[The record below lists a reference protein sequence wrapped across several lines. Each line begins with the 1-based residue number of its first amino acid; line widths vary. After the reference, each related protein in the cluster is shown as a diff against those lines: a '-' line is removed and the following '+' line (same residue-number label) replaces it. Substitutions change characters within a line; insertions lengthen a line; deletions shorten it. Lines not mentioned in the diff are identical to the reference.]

1 MSKAVKRNVS
11 AKRKTAAK
19 RGGNRAGRHVTR
31 VKRSSQAAGADPA
44 RGKGKDPGVR

>member
-31 VKRSSQAAGADPA
+31 VKRSSRAAGADPA
-44 RGKGKDPGVR
+44 RGKGKDPGAR